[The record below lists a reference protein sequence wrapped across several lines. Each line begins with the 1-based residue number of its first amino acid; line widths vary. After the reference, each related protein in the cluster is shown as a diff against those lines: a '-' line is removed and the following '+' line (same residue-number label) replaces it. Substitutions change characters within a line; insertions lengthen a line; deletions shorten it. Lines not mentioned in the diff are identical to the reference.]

1 VAAPIPDAD
10 PVTQIVPTSFPPLLQ
25 CVRYGPVEPSHEN
38 RHDYR
43 DGMTSVVRS
52 IVCREFAPLDRLVL
66 EEKPSP
72 DLFPGCVRIDVTA
85 CGVNFVDALFV
96 QGKYQIKPPV
106 PFVPGMEV
114 VGRVCEVAPDVDGV
128 EIGQRVFA
136 NVGLGGFSSQAMVA
150 AKRIMVLPDTLTD
163 GQAATFMQSY
173 LTAWF
178 ALVERAA
185 VKPGKWLLVLGA
197 GSGVGLAAVDVG
209 HALGLNVIAVAS
221 TEEKRRFAAERGA
234 VATIDSTSTADEI
247 KEQAKTLSGGA
258 VDYLY
263 DPVGG
268 DVGETCLRALG
279 DDGQY
284 LVIGFVAGIP
294 KVPANQVLLRNRR
307 ITGVDWG
314 GWAGKNPGLNDR
326 MLAEVMALIARGEL
340 RPVEPITYPLDR
352 AADALRDLEDRKV
365 AGKIALIP

>member
-1 VAAPIPDAD
+1 
-10 PVTQIVPTSFPPLLQ
+10 
-25 CVRYGPVEPSHEN
+25 
-38 RHDYR
+38 
-43 DGMTSVVRS
+43 MTVRS
-52 IVCREFAPLDRLVL
+52 IVCHEFAPLDKLVL
-66 EEKPSP
+66 EEKQDPAM
-72 DLFPGCVRIDVTA
+72 FPGCVRIDVTA

-114 VGRVCEVAPDVDGV
+114 VGRVVELAPDVEGIA
-128 EIGQRVFA
+128 IGTRVFA
-136 NVGLGGFSSQAMVA
+136 NVGLGGFSSQVIVA
-150 AKRIMVLPDTLTD
+150 AKRVMPLPDTLTD

-178 ALVERAA
+178 ALVERAR
-185 VKPGKWLLVLGA
+185 VEKGRKLLVLGA

-209 HALGLNVIAVAS
+209 HALGLEVIAVAS
-221 TEEKRRFAAERGA
+221 TDEKRRFASERGA
-234 VATIDSTSTADEI
+234 TTTLDSNASADEI
-247 KEQAKTLSGGA
+247 KEAAKTAAGGT

-268 DVGETCLRALG
+268 ELGETCLRALG

-294 KVPANQVLLRNRR
+294 RLPANQVLLRNRR
-307 ITGVDWG
+307 VTGVDWG

-326 MLAEVMALIARGEL
+326 MLDEVMALIAQGRL
-340 RPVEPITYPLDR
+340 RPVEPQTYPLER
-352 AADALRDLEDRKV
+352 AADALRDLENRRV
-365 AGKIALIP
+365 AGKVALIP

>member
-1 VAAPIPDAD
+1 MAAPIPDAD
-10 PVTQIVPTSFPPLLQ
+10 PVTQIVPTSIPPANSVADANGSDLPAS
-25 CVRYGPVEPSHEN
+25 VTA
-38 RHDYR
+38 DYPR
-43 DGMTSVVRS
+43 GMTSIVRS
-52 IVCREFAPLDRLVL
+52 IVCREFAPLDRLEL
-66 EEKPSP
+66 EEKVAP

-114 VGRVCEVAPDVDGV
+114 VGRISEIAPDVDGLS
-128 EIGQRVFA
+128 IGQRVFA

-150 AKRIMVLPDTLTD
+150 AKRLMVLPDTLSD

-178 ALVERAA
+178 ALVERAHVEA
-185 VKPGKWLLVLGA
+185 GKWLLVLGA

-209 HALGLNVIAVAS
+209 RALGLNVLAVAS
-221 TEEKRRFAAERGA
+221 TDDKRRLATERGA
-234 VATIDSTSTADEI
+234 VATIDSLSSADEI
-247 KEQAKTLSGGA
+247 KERAKSLAGGS
-258 VDYLY
+258 VDYIY

-268 DVGETCLRALG
+268 AVGETCVRALG

-294 KVPANQVLLRNRR
+294 KLPANQILLRNRR
-307 ITGVDWG
+307 VTGVDWG

-326 MLAEVMALIARGEL
+326 MLSEVMALIDRGEL
-340 RPVEPITYPLDR
+340 QPVEPLTYPLER
-352 AADALRDLEDRKV
+352 AADALRDLEERKV

>member
-1 VAAPIPDAD
+1 MTRPI
-10 PVTQIVPTSFPPLLQ
+10 T
-25 CVRYGPVEPSHEN
+25 
-38 RHDYR
+38 DYR
-43 DGMTSVVRS
+43 ETMSTNVRS
-52 IVCREFAPLDRLVL
+52 IVCREFAPLDRLTLV
-66 EEKPSP
+66 ESPAP
-72 DLFPGCVRIDVTA
+72 DLFPGCVRVEVTA

-114 VGRVCEVAPDVDGV
+114 VGRVTEIAPDVQGV
-128 EIGQRVFA
+128 SLGQRVFA
-136 NVGLGGFSSQAMVA
+136 NVGLGGFSSQAIVA
-150 AKRIMVLPDTLTD
+150 AKRLMPLPDALTD

-178 ALVERAA
+178 ALVERAR
-185 VKPGKWLLVLGA
+185 VEPGRWLLVLGA

-209 HALGLNVIAVAS
+209 RALGLRVIAVAS
-221 TEEKRRFAAERGA
+221 TDDKRELARQRGA
-234 VATIDSTSTADEI
+234 EATIDSTLPVDEV
-247 KEQAKTLSGGA
+247 KERAKTLSGGS

-268 DVGETCLRALG
+268 ELGETCLRALG

-294 KVPANQVLLRNRR
+294 RLPANQVLLRNRR
-307 ITGVDWG
+307 VTGVDWG
-314 GWAGKNPGLNDR
+314 GWAGKNPERNNA
-326 MLAEVMALIARGEL
+326 MLDEVMRRIARGEL
-340 RPVEPITYPLDR
+340 RPVEPTTYPLEH
-352 AADALRDLEDRKV
+352 AAVALTDLEQRKV